1 MPAQRRSIHLR
12 SLLAGPLDLLEI
24 GMARSV
30 VRCLLL
36 LAALGAAGVAH
47 AGTVYVPAPGLSTL
61 GGSTYEVQVSITNT
75 ALAARDTKQTLLAND
90 TDGTVRS
97 GTPSTVQVQPGR
109 TAVVKAAA
117 TFRGLVEL
125 SGGGELRYTAR
136 LVGTGPGRQGVYL
149 PVITS
154 DNMIKAGET
163 IALQGLLSG
172 TGRATSVTLV
182 NVAQQAAQC
191 TASLLR
197 ADGTAVGNPTTTVAL
212 KP

>member
-1 MPAQRRSIHLR
+1 AATEEVRGILMGAQHPAPPVSVIMPAQRRSIHLR

-117 TFRGLVEL
+117 TFRG
-125 SGGGELRYTAR
+125 
-136 LVGTGPGRQGVYL
+136 
-149 PVITS
+149 
-154 DNMIKAGET
+154 
-163 IALQGLLSG
+163 
-172 TGRATSVTLV
+172 
-182 NVAQQAAQC
+182 
-191 TASLLR
+191 
-197 ADGTAVGNPTTTVAL
+197 
-212 KP
+212 